1 MAVNDRVLA
10 ERRKPNAAYFR
21 FFSQNERVWHG
32 ICAWGS
38 GFEITCHFCKD
49 VPMRVQ
55 PSSKVATPLSQASES
70 PSTQQI
76 ASAQKLLRSVLELP
90 DEKEF
95 LDLDERPS
103 SRMLY
108 SNSVTLWLLI
118 LQRLDGG
125 KTLAETVSNLVIHGL
140 ELLPDNKRVRQG
152 RVSEN
157 TSAYSRARTRLPL
170 EYIRNT
176 SERICNHLAEM
187 SPGIIDGRRVF
198 IIDGTTITLPP
209 TPALRKAY
217 PPATNQ
223 HGESVW
229 PVAQLMIAAELQS
242 GCVLLPQI
250 DPMYGE
256 SNASEAEQARRI
268 ALKLPEKSII
278 LADSGFGI
286 YSVAHHSVAAS
297 HDILFRLSH
306 TRFNALRRDAERIDE
321 GPNHK
326 SYHLLWS
333 PSDKDRKTNP
343 DLPKDA
349 AIEVV
354 LHDVKLAD
362 GNTLYLVS
370 TLEIDADSAAAIY
383 KRRYDIEFDIRD
395 LKVTMD
401 AENIRAR
408 SVDMVEK
415 ELYTSI
421 VAYNLA
427 VQFRRQAAKVA
438 KVAPRKLSF
447 KGIWTSFK
455 DRLLM
460 KPPCSIE
467 EWTERF
473 DTALRSAAK
482 KKHPNRSH
490 PRSYPRKAHPRR
502 QKSTKFEKSLRQKK
516 ADENPEEPPK

>member
-1 MAVNDRVLA
+1 
-10 ERRKPNAAYFR
+10 
-21 FFSQNERVWHG
+21 
-32 ICAWGS
+32 
-38 GFEITCHFCKD
+38 
-49 VPMRVQ
+49 MRVQ
-55 PSSKVATPLSQASES
+55 PSSKVATPLSQAFEAPSE
-70 PSTQQI
+70 QQL
-76 ASAQKLLRSVLELP
+76 ASAQKLLRSVWEVP

-95 LDLDERPS
+95 LDLDDRPS

-118 LQRLDGG
+118 LQRMGGG
-125 KTLAETVSNLVIHGL
+125 KTLDETVAYLVNHGL
-140 ELLPDNKRVRQG
+140 DLLPDNKRVRQG

-157 TSAYSRARTRLPL
+157 TGTYSRARTRLRL
-170 EYIRNT
+170 EYIRKI
-176 SERICNHLAEM
+176 SERICDYLAKK

-229 PVAQLMIAAELQS
+229 PVAQLMIATEMQS

-256 SNASEAEQARRI
+256 NNASEAEQARRI
-268 ALKLPEKSII
+268 ALELPEKSII
-278 LADSGFGI
+278 LADAGFGI
-286 YSVAHHSVAAS
+286 FSVAHHSVAAG
-297 HDILFRLSH
+297 HDVLFRLNH
-306 TRFNALRRDAERIDE
+306 TRFKALRRDAEMIDE
-321 GPNHK
+321 GPSHK
-326 SYHLLWS
+326 SYHLLWT
-333 PSDKDRKTNP
+333 PSCKDRKTNQ

-349 AIEVV
+349 AVEVV
-354 LHDVKLAD
+354 LHEVKLSD
-362 GNTLYLVS
+362 SSSLYLVS
-370 TLEIDADSAAAIY
+370 TLELDAHTAAQLY

-401 AENIRAR
+401 AENIRAK

-421 VAYNLA
+421 VAYNLV

-438 KVAPRKLSF
+438 KVEPRKLRF
-447 KGIWTSFK
+447 KGIWTTLK
-455 DRLLM
+455 HRLLM
-460 KPPCSIE
+460 QPPCSIE

-473 DTALRSAAK
+473 DAALQSAAK

-516 ADENPEEPPK
+516 ADENPDEPPK